1 MLIKI
6 MDILAGLKMTIVSGI
21 FLLCAVMCMVSG
33 IESPIDPAWGAV
45 IISGILLFYLAL
57 YRLIFE
63 KWVSSALLI
72 TIAMVASLVIGEIF
86 AAAEVA
92 WIMALGALLEDW
104 TVERAKKGLK
114 NLIEL
119 TPQTGRLICNENGK
133 KQEKIISVDE
143 IKIDDVLRVL
153 PGEKIPVDGIV
164 IDGDSSID
172 QSVITGESLPVDK
185 SDGDEVFC
193 GTLNMYGVLD
203 IKTTSLSENS
213 SLQKLIDLVKQADE
227 KQAPTQRIADKWATW
242 LVPVAL
248 IIAAAAWVAT
258 GNIERGV
265 TVLVVFCPCAL
276 ILATP
281 TAVMAAIGQATKH
294 GILIKSGE
302 ALENL
307 GELNTITFDKTGTL
321 TYGDLKV
328 SDIIPTGDFT
338 ENEVLAIASAV
349 ENLSEHPLAKAIADK
364 ANDEHITVEKVSN
377 FKMYPGRGVFGINSK
392 GKIYA
397 GNLNY
402 IKENFEI
409 SDKTNN
415 YLDNLNREGKAIII
429 VGLNNQVIGIIALSD
444 VIREESQS
452 VVENLH
458 ELGVK
463 TVILTGDNVKTANYF
478 AKQVGIS
485 EVYGNLL
492 PNEKLQWVEKFKKSE
507 NKVCMVGDGVNDA
520 PALKT
525 ANVSVAMGSIG
536 SDIAIDAADIALLG
550 DDIEKIPYLK
560 RLSNST
566 LFTIKFNIAL
576 SMMINAIAIICSVL
590 GLLNPVTGAIVHN
603 AGSCL
608 VVLNAALLYDRNFD
622 KNRIH
627 SHYHYHDDGKHAHS
641 HENVEILG
649 EIHTSEGVKHIH
661 SHRHSLKFKSHC
673 SKL

>member
-45 IISGILLFYLAL
+45 IISGIPLFYLAL

-227 KQAPTQRIADKWATW
+227 KQAPIQRIADKWATW

-328 SDIIPTGDFT
+328 SDIIPTGDFI

-364 ANDEHITVEKVSN
+364 AIDENIVVEKVSN

-409 SDKTNN
+409 SDKTNT
-415 YLDNLNREGKAIII
+415 YLDNLNSEGKAIII

-485 EVYGNLL
+485 EVHGNLL

-576 SMMINAIAIICSVL
+576 SMMINVIAIICSVL

>member
-6 MDILAGLKMTIVSGI
+6 MDILAGLKMTIVSGV
-21 FLLCAVMCMVSG
+21 FLLCAIICMVSG

-45 IISGILLFYLAL
+45 IISGIPLFYLAL
-57 YRLIFE
+57 DRLIFE

-72 TIAMVASLVIGEIF
+72 TIAMIASLAIGEIF

-119 TPQTGRLICNENGK
+119 TPQTGRLIYEKNGK

-153 PGEKIPVDGIV
+153 PGEKIPVDGVV

-203 IKTTSLSENS
+203 IKTTSLGENS

-307 GELNTITFDKTGTL
+307 GELSTITFDKTGTL

-338 ENEVLAIASAV
+338 KNEVLAIASAV

-364 ANDEHITVEKVSN
+364 ANDEHIAVEKVSN

-409 SDKTNN
+409 SDKTNT
-415 YLDNLNREGKAIII
+415 YLDNLNSEGKAIII

-444 VIREESQS
+444 SIREDSQS

-463 TVILTGDNVKTANYF
+463 TVLLTGDNVKTANYF

-485 EVYGNLL
+485 EVHGNLL
-492 PNEKLQWVEKFKKSE
+492 PNEKLQWVEKFKKSG

-661 SHRHSLKFKSHC
+661 SHRHSLKLKSHC